1 MKSTVNNNK
10 KARGRGE
17 GLKRER
23 KRRRWRGEGRKGTGD
38 AMTEGKESSR
48 NGTPR
53 REESWFCQLLL
64 PGGGGEGGEER
75 LQGRGSRSYIL
86 PSTGWCCH
94 RSRLLPED
102 WRRRHKG
109 RHSLEREAISCAG
122 DKFLAHGSGTSAREQ
137 TNLRCRV
144 DNRAKHR
151 WCRPDRDNN

>member
-64 PGGGGEGGEER
+64 PGGGGEGGGRTVAGPGVKVVYPSLHGVVLSQVASAARR
-75 LQGRGSRSYIL
+75 LASATQGTPFTRTRGD
-86 PSTGWCCH
+86 
-94 RSRLLPED
+94 LLC
-102 WRRRHKG
+102 RR
-109 RHSLEREAISCAG
+109 
-122 DKFLAHGSGTSAREQ
+122 
-137 TNLRCRV
+137 
-144 DNRAKHR
+144 
-151 WCRPDRDNN
+151 